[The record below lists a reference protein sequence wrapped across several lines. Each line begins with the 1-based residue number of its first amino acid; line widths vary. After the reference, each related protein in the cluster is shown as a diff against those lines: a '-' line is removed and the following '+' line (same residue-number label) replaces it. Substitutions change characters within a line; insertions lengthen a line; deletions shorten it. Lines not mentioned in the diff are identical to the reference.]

1 MLIADLML
9 YLRQTFV
16 YVEMQSQACPWV
28 FCMLDFY
35 DGVKQKLLI
44 MHQTGTEMQLAGGS
58 ESILM
63 MWLVFV

>member
-1 MLIADLML
+1 
-9 YLRQTFV
+9 
-16 YVEMQSQACPWV
+16 
-28 FCMLDFY
+28 MLDFY

-44 MHQTGTEMQLAGGS
+44 MHQTGTEMQLTGGS

>member
-1 MLIADLML
+1 
-9 YLRQTFV
+9 
-16 YVEMQSQACPWV
+16 
-28 FCMLDFY
+28 MLDFY
-35 DGVKQKLLI
+35 DGVKQKLSI